1 MGVASWLGF
10 ETSGILM
17 RRWGGSISGT
27 ESECG
32 VVLGDRGGLCNPG
45 VGSWGVDEAP
55 SIRVCRF
62 CEGGRGKLL
71 GSRLML
77 RIVRIP
83 RAMGDAVRRKGA
95 WSLWK

>member
-1 MGVASWLGF
+1 MGVASWLGLGI
-10 ETSGILM
+10 SGILM
-17 RRWGGSISGT
+17 RRWGGSIIGTSSGY
-27 ESECG
+27 G
-32 VVLGDRGGLCNPG
+32 VVLGDRYGLCNPG

-62 CEGGRGKLL
+62 CEGGRGELL

-77 RIVRIP
+77 RIVRIS